1 MKRSSGVIGGGIS
14 ILCAAAMFGC
24 SSSARPAGTDGGT
37 DSGVTPSPLVISTTT
52 RTPRTTAT
60 GVNYWLWMP
69 AFGDDVTGTNTLTAA
84 LKPTVMRVGGYNND
98 ANTQDPFDDAAFDT
112 AVAYARAIG
121 AEPIIQV
128 PLLADIS
135 GKPPTAATAA
145 AMVTYGNVTKS
156 YGLKYFSI
164 GNEPDLYAS
173 QGLVAD
179 STQPAI
185 PGYTP
190 ADYCATAR

>member
-1 MKRSSGVIGGGIS
+1 
-14 ILCAAAMFGC
+14 
-24 SSSARPAGTDGGT
+24 
-37 DSGVTPSPLVISTTT
+37 
-52 RTPRTTAT
+52 
-60 GVNYWLWMP
+60 
-69 AFGDDVTGTNTLTAA
+69 
-84 LKPTVMRVGGYNND
+84 MRVGGYNND

-145 AMVTYGNVTKS
+145 AMVTYGNVTKG

-173 QGLVAD
+173 QGLTPIRRCRR
-179 STQPAI
+179 SPATRRPTI
-185 PGYTP
+185 ARRPGPYV
-190 ADYCATAR
+190 TAMKAVDPEHQDRRAGSVMEVSSRAAAPTTG